1 MLKSKKAKI
10 IIGILGILIVLIA
23 SSIWVSFTLQSNSV
37 NEFEYDTMANNDTSL
52 GTKTQ
57 IDNII
62 DMSNTANSST
72 EEGYDTSNYYIYII
86 APKGKSPSSAVQD
99 FMTSASNGFRDEIIN
114 NNRTIDATMPEGKIV
129 CKVYDVSNLNS
140 MDATSLSTEL
150 GKADMIYLYTD
161 SVLSYSAEGSQI
173 GETLYEF
180 LGRYM
185 TDKPV
190 IINYDLKDSGSKD
203 DDEPDVPVTP
213 GTVSSTYTMTTQDF
227 KLSWKRTQ
235 TVNISNWTKNTLEVN
250 TVNVL
255 KAYITSMW
263 FSRYE
268 VGSKVPAGYATWADY
283 WKRTAISSGSEGD
296 PTTEAVATMNILF
309 IYGNDTD
316 ASGIADLGTWLAGDG
331 KTAFFSRNTEAA
343 NMPTEYKVEAVRAD
357 ALTIDSFYVK
367 DAEGNRIKAP
377 DNTDVKKYDLILI
390 APHDYTAHDISVDVR
405 TTMNTLSTDTNGVT
419 YILFGTLP
427 DTTGSSGSGS
437 GGSGTSENITIDVS
451 TNFGKLVDSAI
462 TTTGYAKINNALV
475 IGFDFMDTLANAPD
489 KNQTKVTKIVNLI
502 NKSRFRT
509 FSGGG
514 SGGISGSTS
523 TTAYRVLE
531 LQPCYPI
538 DLDVAYSSSIAMG
551 QHSGKYSIQ
560 GNYYTIP
567 ANVVNGVSEDDVAP
581 GIEYYKWDLSVAKLS
596 YALGI
601 PASNIEL
608 VQMSTAEFITSKAD
622 VTTAYDLIYIGGNK
636 SALKPVAWYGYVK
649 DTVGDPANN
658 GSLTRYSMYSHSGEF
673 MDMST
678 LTGPNFNHYVYGK
691 DSYMFT
697 QLNGN
702 DITYDRYEQLKE
714 YIDSG
719 RPIIVGDELWDR
731 YEEAKSLV
739 NPRTNTWIDVDSNMY
754 SLLDYLQAQSNE
766 GKKNILTGW
775 ANRIPRSVASSDLW
789 KDGITTTE
797 KDAYLS
803 DYYVEVKE
811 SQLKDNPNGDY
822 QTHTIE
828 NAQEMYGSAGTV
840 TVWNDT
846 LNKQLSDL
854 VFKDSYIRP
863 KYTVTTNAVSYKS
876 NDTSTKL
883 KTRDLVNGNL
893 YWKIKLENP
902 IEGHQYQAVLLK
914 DLDDNADYDLTTEKL
929 SAVAFEFNKV
939 TGNVEAELT
948 YAVPSSFWGAISWQ
962 VVVMDV
968 TFTEGSVSD
977 LALSNGTSDISCI
990 DREDKEKKSATILE
1004 IMPLTLAANGN
1015 YNNRDSNVNPGA
1027 RKDEGSGQQF
1037 NKGQA
1042 AQDGHS
1048 LYLDV
1053 NYQQGAGNDFLYS
1066 SLDDTGYYDS
1076 DKQITDVISYK
1087 YNGIP
1092 GGKGY
1097 AFTTWTNGTS
1107 FYNYIETGSC
1117 KTIENAGTVELGLY
1131 QSRLS
1136 INRFDTTNNREDWGY
1151 NYIDEIADDYDLT
1164 LDIMYLD
1171 DIEYY
1176 AYQAK
1181 HLTDKQRSD
1190 YAVKAGEAY
1199 EKYMS
1204 YMQPNYLKTYT
1215 NVGTDIDPYK
1225 DYTDKEKTLRQLM
1238 QDIYDGRKSLPSAMN
1253 ETERYALKTA
1263 LDSGD
1268 YFKMFYSSSIGGYV
1282 KDNNT
1287 GLAKEIRDAYEA
1299 YRLVNDEKIASYRA
1313 WRHYSLLSYG
1323 PEEFLRRNYD
1333 VICFGFLDDL
1343 CAGYDYS
1350 DAACEAFNYF
1360 INPVKKAGIPD
1371 DEQLK
1376 SGSILLTH
1384 DSLSKFSDDGYSLN
1398 FTSKFREMV
1407 GMDRFHDVKTMT
1419 TNDSGQEEEIV
1430 TFVEY
1435 YDPMLS
1441 TTERTNR
1448 GLTSDAAYTNYMT
1461 KRYFVTSISS
1471 EYNFGKTTTYSTL
1484 SDWIG
1489 ASDSFSNS
1497 LQNGNTFLA
1506 SMKYAWPP
1514 IDPNKLKLG
1523 YVGLTNPAAIKL
1535 TGTSVSYPY
1544 TYEEFSVTSQMDWNV
1559 NPGDP
1564 LRLSGTSKAEQVNRG
1579 IVTTYPFY
1587 IKPDLRISPTHVQ
1600 TLALDVE
1607 DSSVTTWYTLAADNL
1622 QKVNNVVKA
1631 VSTSDNPNYAD
1642 LKEKS
1647 STYAA
1652 APKDGV
1658 NNYYIYSK
1666 GNITYCGAGHGAIT
1680 GPDRDN
1686 NDERRLFIN
1695 VLVNLVNKSTKTEI
1709 VLRPRIDLYDPDG
1722 TLAPNGKVIKQ
1733 DITGEYYINVNG
1745 INTYPEFGF
1754 GLRDM
1759 NVGQTVTDI
1768 QIYYDLDYVVPTGS
1782 AAADNDYSSAKD
1794 VLIPIPGEK
1803 SDLIDYLNGETSDG
1817 KKNVY
1822 QIDSV
1827 LWPGMVTQKEYF
1839 DAYDGTYTYIVI
1851 KMTVSGSTEP
1861 LYRRIRINLKESLLD
1876 LT

>member
-23 SSIWVSFTLQSNSV
+23 SSIWVSFTFRSNSV
-37 NEFEYDTMANNDTSL
+37 NDFEYDTMANNDTSL

-86 APKGKSPSSAVQD
+86 TPKGKSPSSAVQD

-173 GETLYEF
+173 GENLYEF

-190 IINYDLKDSGSKD
+190 IINYALKDSGSKD

-213 GTVSSTYTMTTQDF
+213 GTVSRTYTMTTQDF

-268 VGSKVPAGYATWADY
+268 VGSTVPAGYATWADY
-283 WKRTAISSGSEGD
+283 WKRTAISSGSGGD
-296 PTTEAVATMNILF
+296 PATEAVATMNILF

-331 KTAFFSRNTEAA
+331 KSAFFSRNTEAA

-390 APHDYTAHDISVDVR
+390 APHDYTSHDISEDVR

-427 DTTGSSGSGS
+427 DTSGSSGGSGS

-538 DLDVAYSSSIAMG
+538 DLDVAYSSTVTLG
-551 QHSGKYSIQ
+551 QHPAKYTIK

-567 ANVVNGVSEDDVAP
+567 ANVVSGVSEDDVAP

-608 VQMSTAEFITSKAD
+608 VQMSTAEFVTSKAD
-622 VTTAYDLIYIGGNK
+622 AATAYDLIYIGGNK
-636 SALKPVAWYGYVK
+636 SALKPVDWYGFITDQSAPQY
-649 DTVGDPANN
+649 N
-658 GSLTRYSMYSHSGEF
+658 GSLTRYSMYSHSGELF
-673 MDMST
+673 DNLQQGS
-678 LTGPNFNHYVYGK
+678 GIDSKKIVYSGDEYK
-691 DSYMFT
+691 YI

-702 DITYDRYEQLKE
+702 DITYDRYEQLKQ

-739 NPRTNTWIDVDSNMY
+739 NPKTNTWIDVDSNMY
-754 SLLDYLQAQSNE
+754 ALLDYLQAQSND

-775 ANRIPRSVASSDLW
+775 ANRIPRSVASADLW
-789 KDGITTTE
+789 KDGITTAE
-797 KDAYLS
+797 KDTYLNE
-803 DYYVEVKE
+803 YYVEVKE

-840 TVWNDT
+840 TVWNDA

-876 NDTSTKL
+876 NDESTKL
-883 KTRDLVNGNL
+883 KTIDLVNGNL

-902 IEGHQYQAVLLK
+902 IEGHQYQAVLLE
-914 DLDDNADYDLTTEKL
+914 DLNDNADFDLKTEKL
-929 SAVAFEFNKV
+929 SAVAFTPNNG
-939 TGNVEAELT
+939 TGDMEAELT

-968 TFTEGSVSD
+968 TFTEGNVSD
-977 LALSNGTSDISCI
+977 LALSNGTADISCI

-1004 IMPLTLAANGN
+1004 IMPLSLAANGN
-1015 YNNRDSNVNPGA
+1015 YNNKSANGA
-1027 RKDEGSGQQF
+1027 RKDTAGFQ
-1037 NKGQA
+1037 KGEA
-1042 AQDGHS
+1042 IQDGHS

-1066 SLDDTGYYDS
+1066 SLDDTGYYDTN
-1076 DKQITDVISYK
+1076 KQITDVKTYQYS
-1087 YNGIP
+1087 GIP

-1097 AFTTWTNGTS
+1097 AFTTWANDSS
-1107 FYNYIETGSC
+1107 FYNYSSTGSAR
-1117 KTIENAGTVELGLY
+1117 TIENSGNVELGLY
-1131 QSRLS
+1131 QTRLS

-1151 NYIDEIADDYDLT
+1151 NYIDEIANDYDLT

-1176 AYQAK
+1176 AYQAN
-1181 HLTDKQRSD
+1181 HLTDTQRSD
-1190 YAVKAGEAY
+1190 YAEMAGEAY
-1199 EKYMS
+1199 GKYMS

-1225 DYTDKEKTLRQLM
+1225 DYTDKEKDLRQLM
-1238 QDIYDGRKSLPSAMN
+1238 QDIYDGKKGITMN

-1268 YFKMFYSSSIGGYV
+1268 YFRMFYSSAIGSYV
-1282 KDNNT
+1282 RYNNT
-1287 GLAKEIRDAYEA
+1287 GLAKEIRDTYEA
-1299 YRLVNDEKIASYRA
+1299 YRLVNDEKITSYRA

-1343 CAGYDYS
+1343 FAAYDYS

-1360 INPVKKAGIPD
+1360 INPVEKAGVPE

-1376 SGSILLTH
+1376 PGSILLTH
-1384 DSLSKFSDDGYSLN
+1384 DCMSKFAESGYSLN
-1398 FTSKFREMV
+1398 FTSKFRELV
-1407 GMDRFHDVKTMT
+1407 GMDRFHDVKTLNENGT
-1419 TNDSGQEEEIV
+1419 DSK

-1435 YDPMLS
+1435 YNPELS
-1441 TTERTNR
+1441 TAEREAR
-1448 GLTSDAAYTNYMT
+1448 GLTNDAAYENYMS

-1471 EYNFGKTTTYSTL
+1471 DYNFGKSSTYTL
-1484 SDWIG
+1484 EQWKT
-1489 ASDSFSNS
+1489 ASNDFVTATMSGGYGNSFLSKMN
-1497 LQNGNTFLA
+1497 NGVGLTLYPVGEKNT
-1506 SMKYAWPP
+1506 
-1514 IDPNKLKLG
+1514 KLG
-1523 YVGLTNPAAIKL
+1523 YEGLTNAIAIKL
-1535 TGTSVSYPY
+1535 SGTCVSYPY
-1544 TYEEFSVTSQMDWNV
+1544 TYEEFSVTTQMAWNV
-1559 NPGDP
+1559 DP
-1564 LRLSGTSKAEQVNRG
+1564 AKALTLTGTSKAEQVNRG

-1600 TLALDVE
+1600 TLALDME

-1622 QKVNNVVKA
+1622 QTSGNSVKA
-1631 VSTSDNPNYAD
+1631 ASVDDSPNYSQ
-1642 LKEKS
+1642 LKGNS
-1647 STYAA
+1647 SSYAA

-1759 NVGQTVTDI
+1759 NIGQTVTDI